1 MTPAA
6 IRNVGSALVD
16 KARGEELG
24 TMRALVAAAS
34 AGLTTAVLTY
44 RLLRSGSGDEKD

>member
-1 MTPAA
+1 MTSSA
-6 IRNVGSALVD
+6 IRNVGSALAD

-24 TMRALVAAAS
+24 PMRALVAAAA

-44 RLLRSGSGDEKD
+44 RVLRH